1 VGEIHFDS
9 KGVISATRRPMKLLI
24 SLLGVASIFACF
36 LGLAGLAERAWRLRR
51 EKSTRCL
58 PDHDIAKDADGH
70 SVK

>member
-1 VGEIHFDS
+1 
-9 KGVISATRRPMKLLI
+9 MKLVI

-51 EKSTRCL
+51 GKSTRCL
-58 PDHDIAKDADGH
+58 PDHDIAKDANGH

>member
-1 VGEIHFDS
+1 MGEIHFDS
-9 KGVISATRRPMKLLI
+9 YSVISAMRRPMKLLI
-24 SLLGVASIFACF
+24 SLLGVASMFACF

-70 SVK
+70 SVQ